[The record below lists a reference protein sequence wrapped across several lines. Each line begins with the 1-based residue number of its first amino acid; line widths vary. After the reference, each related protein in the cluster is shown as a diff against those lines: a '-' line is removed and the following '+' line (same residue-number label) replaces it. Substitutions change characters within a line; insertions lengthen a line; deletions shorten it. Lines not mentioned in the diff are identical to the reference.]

1 MLALPMSQLSLKC
14 WHPERERKKKERIR
28 MLEENEEARTGC
40 RLEEQVVTEC
50 SRHKKE
56 QEGTMPKD

>member
-1 MLALPMSQLSLKC
+1 MSQLSLKC

-28 MLEENEEARTGC
+28 MLEGNEEARRGH
-40 RLEEQVVTEC
+40 RLEEQVIIEC

-56 QEGTMPKD
+56 QKGTMSRLGMLQ